1 MAALIAEFIGT
12 FALVFVG
19 AGAIING
26 QAGLLGVAFAHGLT
40 IAAFGSAFG
49 AVSGGHFNPAV
60 TLAMVS
66 INKIDPV
73 RALGYIVA
81 QVLGAILGALVL
93 TFAFPSD
100 LVATAKLGTPLVA
113 QNVSIGGAIIVE
125 AITTFALVSVIMGTA
140 VDGRAPKLGAL
151 FIGLTVTLD
160 ILCIGTLTGAAM
172 NPARSLGPA
181 LVSGNLEN
189 FWVYWVGPILGGVAA
204 AVLYQG
210 VMAHRE
216 NA

>member
-26 QAGLLGVAFAHGLT
+26 QAGLLGVALAHGLT

-81 QVLGAILGALVL
+81 QILGAILGALVL
-93 TFAFPSD
+93 NIAFPSD
-100 LVATAKLGTPLVA
+100 LVAAAKLGTPLLA
-113 QNVSIGGAIIVE
+113 PNVTIGGAIIVE

-181 LVSGNLEN
+181 IVSGNFEN
-189 FWVYWVGPILGGVAA
+189 FWVYWIGPILGGVAA

-210 VMAHRE
+210 VMAQR
-216 NA
+216 AQG